1 MAGRDAPGAL
11 AVGRARLAERL
22 AHDPGVVDVLTRY
35 DRWAADLW
43 DGLETVYD
51 ATAVLPAVVDVIA
64 DVHSARSE
72 ALRQRDRERVLRPDW
87 FQSADA
93 IGYVA
98 YADLFAGD
106 LQGIRQRIDYLTGLG
121 VTYLHLMPLLTPRPG
136 ANDGGYA
143 VMDYRSVRPD
153 LGTMADLAGL
163 AGDLHRSG
171 ISLTLDLVLNH
182 VAREHAWAEKA
193 KAGDPR
199 YRDYFLVFP
208 DRTVPDQY
216 EATLPE
222 VFPAFAP
229 GNFTWD
235 DALGGWVWTTFN
247 EWQWDL
253 NWANPDVFVEFADIV
268 GFLANQGADCIRLDA
283 IAFTW
288 KRMGTNCQ
296 NQPEVHALTQ
306 ALRAAARIM
315 APSLIFKA
323 EAIVGPQD
331 VVAYLGQGEHAGKVS
346 DLAYHNS
353 LMVQI
358 WSALAARDGRLL
370 ATALSRFAPIP
381 VTSAWATYLRC
392 HDDIGWAIDDA
403 DAADVGWDGYGHRSF
418 LADFYAGDFPDS
430 FATGMHFQSNPETGD
445 RRTSGTAASLAG
457 LESALAMG
465 EAEAVDLA
473 IARLTCAYAMV
484 FGFGGL
490 PLLYMGD
497 ELGMLNDHT
506 YLDDPAK
513 SADNRW
519 VHRPAMD
526 WSLAEGHVAEAGV
539 ADRVFSAIVN
549 LIRARRS
556 LPALHASVGT
566 EAFTT
571 ENPAVLV
578 FRRRHAA
585 GTIVQV
591 YNLSES
597 HQALPTSALW
607 PLTGELVDEHL
618 TGIRVPTTFPPVLPP
633 YAAWWLTSPA

>member
-1 MAGRDAPGAL
+1 
-11 AVGRARLAERL
+11 
-22 AHDPGVVDVLTRY
+22 
-35 DRWAADLW
+35 
-43 DGLETVYD
+43 
-51 ATAVLPAVVDVIA
+51 
-64 DVHSARSE
+64 
-72 ALRQRDRERVLRPDW
+72 
-87 FQSADA
+87 
-93 IGYVA
+93 
-98 YADLFAGD
+98 
-106 LQGIRQRIDYLTGLG
+106 
-121 VTYLHLMPLLTPRPG
+121 
-136 ANDGGYA
+136 
-143 VMDYRSVRPD
+143 
-153 LGTMADLAGL
+153 
-163 AGDLHRSG
+163 
-171 ISLTLDLVLNH
+171 
-182 VAREHAWAEKA
+182 
-193 KAGDPR
+193 
-199 YRDYFLVFP
+199 
-208 DRTVPDQY
+208 
-216 EATLPE
+216 
-222 VFPAFAP
+222 
-229 GNFTWD
+229 
-235 DALGGWVWTTFN
+235 
-247 EWQWDL
+247 
-253 NWANPDVFVEFADIV
+253 
-268 GFLANQGADCIRLDA
+268 
-283 IAFTW
+283 
-288 KRMGTNCQ
+288 
-296 NQPEVHALTQ
+296 
-306 ALRAAARIM
+306 
-315 APSLIFKA
+315 
-323 EAIVGPQD
+323 
-331 VVAYLGQGEHAGKVS
+331 
-346 DLAYHNS
+346 
-353 LMVQI
+353 
-358 WSALAARDGRLL
+358 
-370 ATALSRFAPIP
+370 
-381 VTSAWATYLRC
+381 
-392 HDDIGWAIDDA
+392 
-403 DAADVGWDGYGHRSF
+403 
-418 LADFYAGDFPDS
+418 
-430 FATGMHFQSNPETGD
+430 
-445 RRTSGTAASLAG
+445 
-457 LESALAMG
+457 MG